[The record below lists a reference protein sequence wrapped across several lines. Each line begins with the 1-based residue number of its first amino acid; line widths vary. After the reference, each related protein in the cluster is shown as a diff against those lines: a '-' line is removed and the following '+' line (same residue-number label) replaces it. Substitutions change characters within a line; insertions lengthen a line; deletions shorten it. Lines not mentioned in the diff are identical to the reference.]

1 MTEKYERAEQDY
13 MTGMKYKDIATKYG
27 VTLNTVKTWKQRHK
41 WQRDNLKNVAP
52 PKPKGVHTKAKKGAH
67 KPAPKI
73 IDELEANSE
82 LTDKQKLFCL
92 FYLQRFNATWAYQ
105 QAYKCSYEV
114 AVTNGPRLLRNA
126 RIKEQLQELKK
137 QQSQE
142 LYVDANDIL
151 KCYLKQATAD
161 VTDVVEF
168 ETVKHLRWQ
177 KNYSK
182 DGKYGPKS
190 NPYDYVPAIDPD
202 TGEQAFYFEQVVKL
216 RDSKKI
222 DTSNIKSIRIDK
234 GEAVVEMYDKQK
246 AMKELLERLPATDD
260 LNKHKIRKLKA
271 DADIAEIQAK
281 TAKQGNALPELTI
294 VDSWEQDYGG
304 DDT

>member
-1 MTEKYERAEQDY
+1 MNKRELAGRDY
-13 MTGMKYKDIATKYG
+13 VAGMKYKDISAKYDVPVGTLKSWRTRDGWKKDASATK
-27 VTLNTVKTWKQRHK
+27 KMQPRRKK
-41 WQRDNLKNVAP
+41 DAP
-52 PKPKGVHTKAKKGAH
+52 KV
-67 KPAPKI
+67 APKI
-73 IDELEANSE
+73 VDELEANSE

-137 QQSQE
+137 KQSQE

-190 NPYDYVPAIDPD
+190 NPYDYVPVIDPD

-271 DADIAEIQAK
+271 DADIAEAK
-281 TAKQGNALPELTI
+281 AKEARSGESNEGQTLI
-294 VDSWEQDYGG
+294 VDDVGG
-304 DDT
+304 IEDEDAGS

>member
-1 MTEKYERAEQDY
+1 MDKREQAGKDY
-13 MTGMKYKDIATKYG
+13 AAGMKYKDISAKYDVPVGTLKSWRTRDGWQKDASVTKK
-27 VTLNTVKTWKQRHK
+27 VQPKRKK
-41 WQRDNLKNVAP
+41 DAP
-52 PKPKGVHTKAKKGAH
+52 KV
-67 KPAPKI
+67 APKI
-73 IDELEANSE
+73 VDELEANNE
-82 LTDKQKLFCL
+82 LTEKQKLFCL

-151 KCYLKQATAD
+151 QGYLKQATAD

-182 DGKYGPKS
+182 DGNYGPKS
-190 NPYDYVPAIDPD
+190 NPYDYVPVIDPD
-202 TGEQAFYFEQVVKL
+202 TGEQDFYFEQVVKL

-246 AMKELLERLPATDD
+246 AMKELLERLPATDG

-271 DADIAEIQAK
+271 DADIAEAK
-281 TAKQGNALPELTI
+281 AKRSSKDNQQVVINFTDDLPDDGQQNA
-294 VDSWEQDYGG
+294 
-304 DDT
+304 

>member
-1 MTEKYERAEQDY
+1 MNKRELAGRDY
-13 MTGMKYKDIATKYG
+13 VAGMKYKDISAKYDVPVGTLKSWRTRDGWKKDASATK
-27 VTLNTVKTWKQRHK
+27 KMQPRRKK
-41 WQRDNLKNVAP
+41 DAP
-52 PKPKGVHTKAKKGAH
+52 KV
-67 KPAPKI
+67 APKI
-73 IDELEANSE
+73 VDELEANSE

-137 QQSQE
+137 KQSQE

-190 NPYDYVPAIDPD
+190 NPYDYVPVIDPD

-271 DADIAEIQAK
+271 DADIAEAK
-281 TAKQGNALPELTI
+281 AKDARSGESNEGQTLI
-294 VDSWEQDYGG
+294 VDDVGG
-304 DDT
+304 IEDEDAGS

>member
-1 MTEKYERAEQDY
+1 MDWKRIKHEYETTDATLKDLAERHNVKPSTLRSRKNREHWQRATEKVAMRRNDV
-13 MTGMKYKDIATKYG
+13 ATP
-27 VTLNTVKTWKQRHK
+27 VVKQ
-41 WQRDNLKNVAP
+41 
-52 PKPKGVHTKAKKGAH
+52 
-67 KPAPKI
+67 
-73 IDELEANSE
+73 LEANSE

-190 NPYDYVPAIDPD
+190 NPYDYVPVIDPD

-271 DADIAEIQAK
+271 DADIAESKAK
-281 TAKQGNALPELTI
+281 EARSGESNEGQTLI
-294 VDSWEQDYGG
+294 VDDVGG
-304 DDT
+304 IEDEDAGS

>member
-1 MTEKYERAEQDY
+1 MNKRELAGRDY
-13 MTGMKYKDIATKYG
+13 VAGMKYKDISAKYDVPVGTLKSWRTRDGWKKDASATK
-27 VTLNTVKTWKQRHK
+27 KMQPKRK
-41 WQRDNLKNVAP
+41 KDAP
-52 PKPKGVHTKAKKGAH
+52 KV
-67 KPAPKI
+67 APKI
-73 IDELEANSE
+73 VDELEANSE

-190 NPYDYVPAIDPD
+190 NPYDYVPVIDPD

>member
-1 MTEKYERAEQDY
+1 MTKQEQAKKDY
-13 MTGMKYKDIATKYG
+13 LAGMKYKDIASKYE
-27 VTLNTVKTWKQRHK
+27 VSINTVKSWKNRYG
-41 WQRDNLKNVAP
+41 WQRGAP
-52 PKPKGVHTKAKKGAH
+52 AKRSMRTKVKKGAH
-67 KPAPKI
+67 KVTKVAVEKI
-73 IDELEANSE
+73 TENDELTE
-82 LTDKQKLFCL
+82 KQKRFCL

-105 QAYKCSYEV
+105 QAYECSYEV
-114 AVTNGPRLLRNA
+114 ANAKGPSLLVKDS
-126 RIKEQLQELKK
+126 IKIMLKELKK

-151 KCYLKQATAD
+151 QGYLKQATAD

-168 ETVKHLRWQ
+168 ETVKRLKWQ

-190 NPYDYVPAIDPD
+190 NPYDYVPVIDPD

-216 RDSKKI
+216 RDSKNV

-260 LNKHKIRKLKA
+260 LNKHKTRKLKA
-271 DADIAEIQAK
+271 EADIAEAK
-281 TAKQGNALPELTI
+281 ARILNDK
-294 VDSWEQDYGG
+294 G
-304 DDT
+304 DDTETKVSKLLDKIDEAIEGNDNNDN